1 MQQVENALF
10 PQSMTRCTAPCAHC
24 CGPFICGRF
33 PLRASVGGRLSA
45 DTVSQQPVLWQ
56 VLQRCQAA
64 VSVETVSVPR
74 RVIAKGQFLRP
85 AACRP
90 HRLWGTH
97 APACRPLPRSLAGS
111 REGAHRG
118 SWGTHTPRPR
128 FRALHP
134 ETLAWDR
141 PVFLQQDRVAAQG
154 RASSWPLL
162 ATRRSAPEEDSSP
175 SRPEGHRPERP
186 EVPLEA
192 LRPWEAEVRGHAGG
206 SPLRR
211 RRTSA
216 PCISGSRPLHALCN
230 FNVFMLVGGR
240 W

>member
-1 MQQVENALF
+1 MSIQEEEIQHLRETNADISRKLARLQQELE
-10 PQSMTRCTAPCAHC
+10 
-24 CGPFICGRF
+24 GPR
-33 PLRASVGGRLSA
+33 
-45 DTVSQQPVLWQ
+45 
-56 VLQRCQAA
+56 
-64 VSVETVSVPR
+64 
-74 RVIAKGQFLRP
+74 
-85 AACRP
+85 
-90 HRLWGTH
+90 
-97 APACRPLPRSLAGS
+97 
-111 REGAHRG
+111 
-118 SWGTHTPRPR
+118 
-128 FRALHP
+128 
-134 ETLAWDR
+134 
-141 PVFLQQDRVAAQG
+141 QDRVAAQG

-230 FNVFMLVGGR
+230 FNVFMSVGGR

>member
-1 MQQVENALF
+1 MRRVFTGDMPTETVEW
-10 PQSMTRCTAPCAHC
+10 
-24 CGPFICGRF
+24 G
-33 PLRASVGGRLSA
+33 RASSSRTPLH
-45 DTVSQQPVLWQ
+45 W
-56 VLQRCQAA
+56 
-64 VSVETVSVPR
+64 
-74 RVIAKGQFLRP
+74 P
-85 AACRP
+85 AGP
-90 HRLWGTH
+90 HQLWGTH

-111 REGAHRG
+111 QEGAHRG

-192 LRPWEAEVRGHAGG
+192 LRPWEAEVRGRAGG
-206 SPLRR
+206 SPLRG

-216 PCISGSRPLHALCN
+216 RCISGSWPLHALCN
-230 FNVFMLVGGR
+230 FNVFMSEGGGNLLWR
-240 W
+240 VPLRLSV